1 VAMGLFNNK
10 KDKEFMRELKVIAND
25 FDHVI
30 DALDPD
36 GNETIT
42 SRAKEHYLER
52 LPDDAGFSASDF
64 YIAQYY
70 LIMEQLTLESLIDT
84 NTSLAMFKKTREF
97 FLDNP
102 KYNTDGAIQLMQKWK
117 MILAEM
123 GVLLTDSGGSIT
135 MKTR

>member
-1 VAMGLFNNK
+1 
-10 KDKEFMRELKVIAND
+10 
-25 FDHVI
+25 
-30 DALDPD
+30 
-36 GNETIT
+36 
-42 SRAKEHYLER
+42 
-52 LPDDAGFSASDF
+52 
-64 YIAQYY
+64 
-70 LIMEQLTLESLIDT
+70 MEQLTLESLIDT

-117 MILAEM
+117 MILTEM

>member
-52 LPDDAGFSASDF
+52 LPDDAGVSASDF
-64 YIAQYY
+64 YIVQYY